1 MPAPNL
7 KIETLNTTATTTAR
21 SPSYLRLLL
30 VVLGTA
36 TFFEGFDTAIAAI
49 VLKDLAQSFG
59 VPLDATDQIT
69 GPLIPVGL
77 GAFGAL
83 AVTMLGDRIG
93 RKPLLVGTTFLYAIF
108 TGLTAT
114 SQNLAMFVV
123 FQFFARTFLLAEY
136 ATAITIV
143 TEEFPA
149 ERRGRAL
156 GILTAL
162 GALGLPIVAV
172 LHLLIKDT
180 ALGWR
185 ILYLVGLLPLVA
197 VGFLRLKLK
206 ETERWTAAKA
216 DGSAM
221 SRHRIR
227 QVIHLGHKSTMLKVG
242 ALYFFS
248 HFALLGAVTWW
259 PFHAGVNLEYGEG
272 TIALLL
278 GVAYPLGVTGYY
290 LAGRLADRFGRRR
303 TGTFFL
309 FAGLIFGITVFQVSD
324 PKLMFPSLVLAVFFG
339 FGINPI
345 LAAIAAELFPTALR
359 ATAVAFVRSIFGT
372 IGGIAGPIVVGVLSA
387 AKYAERFPS
396 VPLLGN
402 MGNVV
407 ALVAL
412 MNIPAAVM
420 LWKLPETAGR
430 ELESITSLESA
441 GEPAGVPAAPTGPE
455 SR

>member
-1 MPAPNL
+1 M
-7 KIETLNTTATTTAR
+7 ILNTTPAPTTR

-36 TFFEGFDTAIAAI
+36 TFFEGFDTAISAI
-49 VLKDLAQSFG
+49 VLKDLAESFNI
-59 VPLDATDQIT
+59 PLDETAQIT
-69 GPLIPVGL
+69 GPLIPIGL

-93 RKPLLVGTTFLYAIF
+93 RRPLLVGTTFLYAIF

-114 SQNLAMFVV
+114 SQTLTMFVV

-136 ATAITIV
+136 ATAITMV

-156 GILTAL
+156 GTLTAL

-172 LHLLIKDT
+172 LHLLVKDT

-185 ILYLVGLLPLVA
+185 ILYLVGLIPLVV

-206 ETERWTAAKA
+206 ETERWTTAKA
-216 DGSAM
+216 EGSTLNQ
-221 SRHRIR
+221 HKIR
-227 QVIHLGHKSTMLKVG
+227 QLLHQADRSIIWKVG

-259 PFHAGVNLEYGEG
+259 PFYAGVHLAYSDA
-272 TIALLL
+272 TITLLL

-290 LAGRLADRFGRRR
+290 LAGRLADRYGRRR
-303 TGTFFL
+303 TGTLFL
-309 FAGLIFGITVFQVSD
+309 FVGMVFGIAVFQISD
-324 PKLMFPSLVLAVFFG
+324 ATLMFPALVLAVFFG
-339 FGINPI
+339 FGMNPI
-345 LAAIAAELFPTALR
+345 LAAIASELFPTALR

-372 IGGIAGPIVVGVLSA
+372 IGGIAGPITVGVLAGASA
-387 AKYAERFPS
+387 AERFPS
-396 VPLLGN
+396 MPLLGN
-402 MGNVV
+402 MGDVV
-407 ALVAL
+407 AMVAL
-412 MNIPAAVM
+412 MNIPAAIM
-420 LWKLPETAGR
+420 LWKLPETAGT
-430 ELESITSLESA
+430 ELEDI
-441 GEPAGVPAAPTGPE
+441 GTGSTKPGDE
-455 SR
+455 LQSDAS

>member
-1 MPAPNL
+1 M
-7 KIETLNTTATTTAR
+7 
-21 SPSYLRLLL
+21 
-30 VVLGTA
+30 LGTA
-36 TFFEGFDTAIAAI
+36 TFFEGFDTAISAI
-49 VLKDLAQSFG
+49 VLKDLARSFG
-59 VPLDATDQIT
+59 VPLDATEQIT

-114 SQNLAMFVV
+114 SQNLAMFVL

-162 GALGLPIVAV
+162 GAMGLPIVAV
-172 LHLLIKDT
+172 LHLAVRDT

-185 ILYLVGLLPLVA
+185 WLYLVGLIPLVV

-206 ETERWTAAKA
+206 ETERWSTAREE
-216 DGSAM
+216 GFTM

-227 QVIHLGHKSTMLKVG
+227 QVLDLGNRSTMLRVG

-259 PFHAGVNLEYGEG
+259 PFYAGVDLRYSEG

-278 GVAYPLGVTGYY
+278 GLAYPLGVSGYY

-303 TGTFFL
+303 TGAFFL
-309 FAGLIFGITVFQVSD
+309 IAGLIFGIAVFQVTS
-324 PKLMFPSLVLAVFFG
+324 PAVMFPMLVLAVFFG

-345 LAAIAAELFPTALR
+345 LAAVAAELFPTSVR
-359 ATAVAFVRSIFGT
+359 ATAVAFVRSVFGT
-372 IGGIAGPIVVGVLSA
+372 IGGIAGPVAVGILSA

-396 VPLLGN
+396 VPLLGE
-402 MGNVV
+402 MGDVV

-412 MNIPAAVM
+412 MNIPAAVV
-420 LWKLPETAGR
+420 LWQLPETAGM
-430 ELESITSLESA
+430 ELEAITGDTEA
-441 GEPAGVPAAPTGPE
+441 AAPVSVAEPVQPE
-455 SR
+455 VR

>member
-1 MPAPNL
+1 M
-7 KIETLNTTATTTAR
+7 
-21 SPSYLRLLL
+21 

-36 TFFEGFDTAIAAI
+36 TFFEGFDTAISAI
-49 VLKDLAQSFG
+49 VLKDLAESFSI
-59 VPLDATDQIT
+59 PLDETDQIT

-83 AVTMLGDRIG
+83 GVTMLGDRIG

-114 SQNLAMFVV
+114 SQNLPMFVV

-172 LHLLIKDT
+172 LHLLFKDT
-180 ALGWR
+180 PLGWR
-185 ILYLVGLLPLVA
+185 LLYLVGLIPLVA

-206 ETERWTAAKA
+206 ETERWKIAKA
-216 DGSAM
+216 EGSTM

-227 QVIHLGHKSTMLKVG
+227 QVLRLGNRSMMLKVG

-259 PFHAGVNLEYGEG
+259 PFYAGVHLDYSDG

-309 FAGLIFGITVFQVSD
+309 FAGLMFGIMVFQVSS
-324 PKLMFPSLVLAVFFG
+324 PTMMFPALVFAVFFG

-345 LAAIAAELFPTALR
+345 LAAIAAELFPTSLR
-359 ATAVAFVRSIFGT
+359 ATAVAFVRSVFGT
-372 IGGIAGPIVVGVLSA
+372 VGGIAGPIAVGVLSA

-402 MGNVV
+402 MGDVV
-407 ALVAL
+407 AVVAL
-412 MNIPAAVM
+412 MNIPAAIM
-420 LWKLPETAGR
+420 LLKLPETAGR
-430 ELESITSLESA
+430 ELESITRQETA
-441 GEPAGVPAAPTGPE
+441 GDPAVAVQPE
-455 SR
+455 AR

>member
-1 MPAPNL
+1 M
-7 KIETLNTTATTTAR
+7 ILNTTPAPTTR

-36 TFFEGFDTAIAAI
+36 TFFEGFDTAISAI
-49 VLKDLAQSFG
+49 VLKDLAESFNI
-59 VPLDATDQIT
+59 PLDETAQIT
-69 GPLIPVGL
+69 GPLIPIGL

-93 RKPLLVGTTFLYAIF
+93 RRPLLVGTTFLYAIF

-114 SQNLAMFVV
+114 SQTLTMFVV

-136 ATAITIV
+136 ATAITMV

-156 GILTAL
+156 GTLTAL

-172 LHLLIKDT
+172 LHLLVKDT

-185 ILYLVGLLPLVA
+185 ILYLVGLIPLVV

-206 ETERWTAAKA
+206 ETERWTTAKA
-216 DGSAM
+216 EGSTLN
-221 SRHRIR
+221 HHKIR
-227 QVIHLGHKSTMLKVG
+227 QLLHQADRSIIWKVG

-259 PFHAGVNLEYGEG
+259 PFYAGVHLDYSDA
-272 TIALLL
+272 TITLLL

-290 LAGRLADRFGRRR
+290 LAGRLADRYGRRR
-303 TGTFFL
+303 TGTLFL
-309 FAGLIFGITVFQVSD
+309 FVGMVFGIAVFQISD
-324 PKLMFPSLVLAVFFG
+324 ATLMFPALVLAVFFG
-339 FGINPI
+339 FGMNPI
-345 LAAIAAELFPTALR
+345 LAAIASELFPTALR

-372 IGGIAGPIVVGVLSA
+372 IGGIAGPITVGVLAGASA
-387 AKYAERFPS
+387 AERFPS
-396 VPLLGN
+396 MPLLGN
-402 MGNVV
+402 MGDVV
-407 ALVAL
+407 AMVAL
-412 MNIPAAVM
+412 MNIPAAIM
-420 LWKLPETAGR
+420 LWKLPETAGT
-430 ELESITSLESA
+430 ELEDI
-441 GEPAGVPAAPTGPE
+441 GTGSTKPGDE
-455 SR
+455 LQPDAS